1 MAFSAIVKPAAPEAK
16 PKNKL
21 QSKVKLEHEPMIF
34 AVPKNP
40 EKTMKSKIGFLIF
53 IKMIYKTLFIQNPK
67 LCSIN
72 YASLF
77 VLTLF

>member
-1 MAFSAIVKPAAPEAK
+1 MFSAIVKPAAPEAK

-53 IKMIYKTLFIQNPK
+53 IKMI
-67 LCSIN
+67 C
-72 YASLF
+72 
-77 VLTLF
+77 

>member
-1 MAFSAIVKPAAPEAK
+1 MFSAIVKPAAPEAK

-53 IKMIYKTLFIQNPK
+53 IKMILNIIHLK
-67 LCSIN
+67 S
-72 YASLF
+72 
-77 VLTLF
+77 